1 MVVDGSFDISDS
13 TGQTVHATKGDVLYF
28 PKGSK
33 IRFEANGEDNG
44 GKGGLGFYVGQVGS
58 PSPSPSYF
66 PCDGDGG
73 VMLPLYIILMLWAK
87 QRAEGTA

>member
-13 TGQTVHATKGDVLYF
+13 TGQKIHAVKGDVLYF

-44 GKGGLGFYVGQVGS
+44 GKGGLGFYVGQVG
-58 PSPSPSYF
+58 YF
-66 PCDGDGG
+66 P
-73 VMLPLYIILMLWAK
+73 LA
-87 QRAEGTA
+87 